1 VAVVD
6 ALADGEAL
14 GDLDAHC
21 WIWGVDV
28 GFLFFFFFFFF
39 FFRFR
44 FLVFKSE
51 VVLLLLTIAGAI
63 GAARTLRTLR
73 REGRNKRISGCLDG
87 EGLEGDAIEC

>member
-28 GFLFFFFFFFF
+28 GFLFFFFL
-39 FFRFR
+39 FRFR

-51 VVLLLLTIAGAI
+51 VVLLLLLTIAGTI